1 MKMKIPEFTAEASLY
16 TTKKGYQSVSV
27 NYNSGDQ
34 GVVAAMPVRTN
45 CGPCISAGGLG
56 PGGHS
61 FAGVKYCQLCVP
73 ILDPKGH
80 VSELC
85 IPYKQ
90 DCFILSSGG
99 FLG

>member
-1 MKMKIPEFTAEASLY
+1 MKMKIPEFTAQASLY

-34 GVVAAMPVRTN
+34 RVVAAMSAGIT

-61 FAGVKYCQLCVP
+61 FQGVRNCQWCVP
-73 ILDPKGH
+73 VLRNGH
-80 VSELC
+80 VSTLC
-85 IPYKQ
+85 IPYQQ
-90 DCFILSSGG
+90 DCTTLSSAG
-99 FLG
+99 FLD